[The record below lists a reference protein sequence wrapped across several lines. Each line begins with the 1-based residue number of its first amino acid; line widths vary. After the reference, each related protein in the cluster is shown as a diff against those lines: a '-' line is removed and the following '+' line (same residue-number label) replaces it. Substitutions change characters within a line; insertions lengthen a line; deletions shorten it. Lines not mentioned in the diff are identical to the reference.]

1 MRVRVCKRGM
11 CDMYI
16 IRVVCTLC
24 IPVIHMHI
32 KWDLR
37 TLYYILFSNLITV
50 LYYNRKI
57 SRVSSIRRTTK
68 LLSSTVHDIYII
80 QIQVYTVFIQYY
92 IISKIYMSDV
102 TDPGS

>member
-11 CDMYI
+11 CDMYKFI
-16 IRVVCTLC
+16 IRVVCVLC

-57 SRVSSIRRTTK
+57 SCVSSIRRTS
-68 LLSSTVHDIYII
+68 LPNYL
-80 QIQVYTVFIQYY
+80 VFE
-92 IISKIYMSDV
+92 
-102 TDPGS
+102 